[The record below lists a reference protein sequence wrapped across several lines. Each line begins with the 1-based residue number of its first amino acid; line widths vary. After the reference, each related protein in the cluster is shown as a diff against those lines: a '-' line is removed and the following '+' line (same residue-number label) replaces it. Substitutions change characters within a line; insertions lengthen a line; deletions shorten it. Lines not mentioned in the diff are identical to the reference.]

1 MTKSLTVDQVNQYQ
15 KYGYLMPLDL
25 FNAEKAQHVRDSIEN
40 LEKTHEQ
47 GFGGHDLNQ
56 YFRING
62 QVVIPLLAEI
72 AKTPELLDAV
82 EDILGPD
89 LMVWSCELF
98 IKEAETE
105 KVVSWHQD
113 LTYWGLGET
122 DDEVT
127 AWIAFS
133 DVSKQAGCMKFIPG
147 SHKQNLVPHSDTF
160 GEDNLLSR
168 GQEVAVDVNEE
179 EAVYNEL
186 KPGQMS
192 LHHGRLFHA
201 SGPNNSSDRRIGMAI
216 RFVTPKV
223 QQVIGERDYAMLVR
237 GADRAQNWINISAP
251 SNLFGVEEMKLYN
264 EILVAQSAALTEGA
278 EQTVNLYDPTN
289 EIANEMASV

>member
-1 MTKSLTVDQVNQYQ
+1 MAKKLTNEQIEQYNRD
-15 KYGYLMPLDL
+15 GYLMPLDL
-25 FNAEKAQHVRDSIEN
+25 FSTNEAQDIRDHIEGLETIHNQGVAGNA
-40 LEKTHEQ
+40 
-47 GFGGHDLNQ
+47 LNQ
-56 YFRING
+56 FFRING
-62 QVVIPLLAEI
+62 QVAIPFMAEI
-72 AKTPELLDAV
+72 AKTPALLDAV

-98 IKEAETE
+98 IKESGAE

-147 SHKQNLVPHSDTF
+147 SHKQSIVPHSDTF
-160 GEDNLLSR
+160 SEDNLLSR
-168 GQEVAVDVNEE
+168 GQEVAVDVNEND
-179 EAVYNEL
+179 AVYDEL

-201 SGPNNSSDRRIGMAI
+201 SGPNKSSDRRIGMAI
-216 RFVTPKV
+216 RYVTPDV
-223 QQVIGERDYAMLVR
+223 QQVIGKRDYAMLVR
-237 GADRAQNWINISAP
+237 GADRNQNWINIAAP
-251 SNLFGVEEMKLYN
+251 STLFGDQEMKLYN

-278 EQTVNLYDPTN
+278 EQTVNLYAPSN
-289 EIANEMASV
+289 KMAGI

>member
-1 MTKSLTVDQVNQYQ
+1 MTKMLTDDQVKQYQ
-15 KYGYLMPLDL
+15 RDGFLMPLDL
-25 FNAEKAQHVRDSIEN
+25 FTREEALAVRTDIEA
-40 LEKTHEQ
+40 LETNHSS
-47 GFGGHDLNQ
+47 GDYSYPLNQ
-56 YFRING
+56 FFRING
-62 QVVIPLLAEI
+62 QVVIPFM
-72 AKTPELLDAV
+72 AKVAQTPSLLDAV

-98 IKEAETE
+98 IKEAGTE

-133 DVSKQAGCMKFIPG
+133 EVSKQAGCMKFIPG
-147 SHKQNLVPHSDTF
+147 SHKQNIVAHSDTF
-160 GEDNLLSR
+160 SDDNLLSR
-168 GQEVAVDVNEE
+168 GQEIAVEVDED

-201 SGPNNSSDRRIGMAI
+201 SGPNHASDRRIGMAI
-216 RFVTPKV
+216 RFITPEV
-223 QQVIGERDYAMLVR
+223 QQVVGKRDYSMLVR
-237 GADRAQNWINISAP
+237 GADRHQNWINIAQP
-251 SNLFGVEEMKLYN
+251 STLFGKNEMSLYN
-264 EILVAQSAALTEGA
+264 EILEAQSVALTQGA
-278 EQTVNLYDPTN
+278 EQTVGLYSSSAET
-289 EIANEMASV
+289 VGV

>member
-1 MTKSLTVDQVNQYQ
+1 
-15 KYGYLMPLDL
+15 MPLDL
-25 FNAEKAQHVRDSIEN
+25 FSTNEAQDIRDHIEGLETIHNQGVAGNA
-40 LEKTHEQ
+40 
-47 GFGGHDLNQ
+47 LNQ
-56 YFRING
+56 FFRING
-62 QVVIPLLAEI
+62 QVAIPFMAEI
-72 AKTPELLDAV
+72 AKTPALLDAV

-98 IKEAETE
+98 IKEAGAE

-147 SHKQNLVPHSDTF
+147 SHKQSIAPHSDTF
-160 GEDNLLSR
+160 SEDNLLSR
-168 GQEVAVDVNEE
+168 GQEVAVDVNEDD
-179 EAVYNEL
+179 AVYDEL

-201 SGPNNSSDRRIGMAI
+201 SGPNKSSDRRIGMAI
-216 RFVTPKV
+216 RYVTPDV
-223 QQVIGERDYAMLVR
+223 QQVVGKRDYAMLVR
-237 GADRAQNWINISAP
+237 GADRNQNWINIAAP
-251 SNLFGVEEMKLYN
+251 STLFGEEEMKLYN
-264 EILVAQSAALTEGA
+264 EILVAQSAALTAGA
-278 EQTVNLYDPTN
+278 EQTVNLYAPSN
-289 EIANEMASV
+289 KMAGI